1 MGNELC
7 LMPDTLRIGTELGMG
22 GWHGACVAVCVPLR
36 LSVSAASA
44 VAFFLLLRSP
54 HLLYCPKFGLGA
66 LLLYAVCAPF
76 FFIY

>member
-22 GWHGACVAVCVPLR
+22 GWHGACVAICVPLR

-44 VAFFLLLRSP
+44 VAFIFLLRSP
-54 HLLYCPKFGLGA
+54 HLPHRPQFDLGA
-66 LLLYAVCAPF
+66 LLLCAF
-76 FFIY
+76 